1 MSQLGTNDYTTLTVL
16 GSQAL
21 GRPDG
26 RVAIRLETKE
36 LGSIAFEV
44 DQRAIDALRRN
55 LAAAETLLRQPK
67 TQTKN

>member
-1 MSQLGTNDYTTLTVL
+1 MAMDKGKTKDHSTVMVL
-16 GSQAL
+16 GSQTL

-44 DQRAIDALRRN
+44 DQRAIDALRRQ
-55 LAAAETLLRQPK
+55 LVVAEQFLHQKSRQA
-67 TQTKN
+67 

>member
-1 MSQLGTNDYTTLTVL
+1 MAMDKGKTNDHPTVTVL
-16 GSQAL
+16 RSQTL

-44 DQRAIDALRRN
+44 DQRAIDALRRQ
-55 LAAAETLLRQPK
+55 LRIAEQFLLQKPRQA
-67 TQTKN
+67 